1 MSTFPIGSVIIPA
14 LNEATTIRRCLDAL
28 LIGFAPGELD
38 VVVSCNGCTDGT
50 ANIVRSSW
58 PAVQVIEVTKASKPA
73 ALRAA
78 DQALSVF
85 PRIYL
90 DADVVLPATS
100 ARQLLEY
107 LRTGPALAARPPI
120 SYDTTDAD
128 AMVRSY
134 YRARSRLFSLKRSLW
149 GGGAYAVS
157 AAGRARYDAYPEI
170 IADDLFADKWFSRS
184 EIEII
189 GSEPSVITVPRRA
202 GDLFRVLRRKYLG
215 NVQIQDLPEPPELT
229 VQSTLRDLSAM
240 VMSSPGAAVDAAV
253 FLATVTA
260 VRITLRLAPPAGW
273 NRDDSSR
280 VATTTLTLPA
290 ATRLIGSRSSIWAA
304 RRIAPSTAGRRG
316 NTPSCRSPRSVP
328 CTSLSQARSACPTP
342 GCGRVAIAELYKLGP
357 AAAGIACQER
367 SSVARSGNTGTGFVS
382 GTGARVSGLRTPGLT
397 GRGVPQHAR

>member
-1 MSTFPIGSVIIPA
+1 MSTFPIGSVVIPA

-58 PAVQVIEVTKASKPA
+58 PAVQVLEVTRASKPA

-100 ARQLLEY
+100 ARQILEY

-170 IADDLFADKWFSRS
+170 IADDLFADKWFRRS

-189 GSEPSVITVPRRA
+189 GSEPSVITVPRRV

-229 VQSTLRDLSAM
+229 AQSTLRDLSAM

-260 VRITLRLAPPAGW
+260 VRITLRLSPPAGW
-273 NRDDSSR
+273 NRDESSR
-280 VATTTLTLPA
+280 IPTTTLTLSPSVCLSDHGHRFGQPGESLPVQPA
-290 ATRLIGSRSSIWAA
+290 VGEIF
-304 RRIAPSTAGRRG
+304 PHVGRRDQFRVHHRVK
-316 NTPSCRSPRSVP
+316 RSPRVP
-328 CTSLSQARSACPTP
+328 PPGVAEWPSRSDISPGSQRQ
-342 GCGRVAIAELYKLGP
+342 EL
-357 AAAGIACQER
+357 
-367 SSVARSGNTGTGFVS
+367 
-382 GTGARVSGLRTPGLT
+382 
-397 GRGVPQHAR
+397 HARKDPVWFYREIPVRGLYQVPRRE